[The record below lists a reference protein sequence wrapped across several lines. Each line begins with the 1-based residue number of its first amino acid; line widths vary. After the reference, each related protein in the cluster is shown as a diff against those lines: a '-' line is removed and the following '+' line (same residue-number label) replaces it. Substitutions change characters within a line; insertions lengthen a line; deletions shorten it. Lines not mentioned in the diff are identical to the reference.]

1 MADEGSE
8 PVDIWGVLE
17 EAEQTVEGWPAWL
30 RRYDADVYYEEHPG
44 APAVSRYDA
53 PDE

>member
-17 EAEQTVEGWPAWL
+17 EAEQTVQGWPDWQQ
-30 RRYDADVYYEEHPG
+30 RYEGDVYYEG
-44 APAVSRYDA
+44 DADAPASAKSYS
-53 PDE
+53 